1 VEPVVD
7 TRWLRAHP
15 EAVIA
20 DVRYYLDGRPGR
32 AAYDAGHIPGAVFVD
47 LHDALADPPSP
58 QRGRHP
64 FPSPEHFAAR
74 LGALG
79 IGDDDPVVAYDDT
92 GGIMAARLVWML
104 RAIGAEAA
112 LLDGGIQAWD
122 GPLETR
128 PAARPPQ
135 TRTVRAW
142 PTGRLADIDEVARTT
157 APLLDARVEAR
168 FRGDEEP
175 LDPRAGHIPGAR
187 NVSTAANL
195 AANGRF
201 LSADELRERLV
212 RDGVGTGETPIAY
225 CGSGV
230 SACHLLLAI
239 EHAGLGTGRLYP
251 GSWSQWSGDAER
263 PAEKGP
269 WMQGFNSA

>member
-15 EAVIA
+15 DAVIA

-32 AAYDAGHIPGAVFVD
+32 AAYDAGHIPGAIFVD
-47 LHDALADPPSP
+47 LHEALADPPSP

-79 IGDDDPVVAYDDT
+79 IGDGDTVVAYDDT

-104 RAIGAEAA
+104 RAIGADAA

-122 GPLETR
+122 GPLQTQ
-128 PAARPPQ
+128 PATRPPQ
-135 TRTVRAW
+135 TRTARPW
-142 PTGRLADIDEVARTT
+142 PDARLADIDEVAATT
-157 APLLDARVEAR
+157 APLLDARAEAR

-175 LDPRAGHIPGAR
+175 LDPRAGHIPGAH
-187 NVSTAANL
+187 NLSTAANL
-195 AANGRF
+195 AANGHF
-201 LSADELRERLV
+201 LSRNELRERF
-212 RDGVGTGETPIAY
+212 DGAGLNAGKTPIAY

-239 EHAGLGTGRLYP
+239 EHAGLGMGRLYP
-251 GSWSQWSGDAER
+251 GSWSQWSNDPER
-263 PAEKGP
+263 PAEKG
-269 WMQGFNSA
+269 A